1 MKYTLLILLIG
12 CIAVFACKNKQK
24 TSQQVVPQD
33 TPEKVKADNTKDR
46 GDRYILFY
54 GNSLTA
60 GYGVEEEESYPYLI
74 QERLDSMDLKYT
86 VINAGLSGETTAGG
100 LSRID
105 WVLRQKID
113 IFLLELGGND
123 LLRGLEVKSTE
134 ENLRGIL
141 QKVRDKYPD
150 IPIILAG
157 MQAPPNMGNDY
168 TEAFAAI
175 YPTLAKEFNIG
186 LIPFFL
192 ENVGGRP
199 QYNQK
204 DGIHP
209 NPAGQKIVVENV
221 WQILKN
227 YLDN

>member
-1 MKYTLLILLIG
+1 MKPTLLLVLLIS
-12 CIAVFACKNKQK
+12 ISFLACKNKQK
-24 TSQQVVPQD
+24 TAQQVLPQETTENI
-33 TPEKVKADNTKDR
+33 TPDEEKDR
-46 GDRYILFY
+46 GHKYILFY

-74 QERLDSMDLKYT
+74 QERLDSLDIKYT

-100 LSRID
+100 LSRIN
-105 WVLRQKID
+105 WVLKQNID

-123 LLRGLEVKSTE
+123 LLRGLDVKSSE
-134 ENLRGIL
+134 DNLRGII
-141 QKVRDKYPD
+141 QQVRAKYPD

-168 TEAFAAI
+168 TDAFAAI
-175 YPTLAKEFNIG
+175 YPKLATEFDIG

-192 ENVGGRP
+192 RDVGGRP
-199 QYNQK
+199 LLNQQ

-221 WQILKN
+221 WEILKN
-227 YLDN
+227 YL